1 MPIPTKKTAIRTGFS
16 AAGLF
21 FEKEKV
27 VEKEPGR
34 AGSDYRAIYEA
45 QKALEAYYKK
55 YAHFAKETHGCMTV
69 R

>member
-1 MPIPTKKTAIRTGFS
+1 MPIPNKKTAIRTVFS

-45 QKALEAYYKK
+45 QKALSKAE
-55 YAHFAKETHGCMTV
+55 V
-69 R
+69 